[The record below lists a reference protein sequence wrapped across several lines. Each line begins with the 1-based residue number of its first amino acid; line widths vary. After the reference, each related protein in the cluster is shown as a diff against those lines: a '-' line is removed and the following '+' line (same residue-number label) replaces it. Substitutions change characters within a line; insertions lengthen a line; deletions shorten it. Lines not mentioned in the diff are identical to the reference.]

1 MGAAARGRADVVV
14 VTDDN
19 PRSEDPAE
27 IRAAVLA
34 GATGRPRAASGAG
47 ATATV
52 IDAGSARSEADR
64 RGHRPAPSLAAAQP
78 GGAAVDTVVVLGK
91 GHEKGQEIHGVKHP
105 FDDRDA
111 VRAALAAVGYAT
123 EAIGDPA

>member
-1 MGAAARGRADVVV
+1 MGAAAARRADVVV

-27 IRAAVLA
+27 IRSAVIA
-34 GATGRPRAASGAG
+34 GAREAVRDGAPPVTEIIDGGPRSSAIAEAIALAVVGTGEDRP
-47 ATATV
+47 
-52 IDAGSARSEADR
+52 
-64 RGHRPAPSLAAAQP
+64 
-78 GGAAVDTVVVLGK
+78 VDTVVVLGK

-111 VRAALAAVGYAT
+111 VRAALAAVSSSGVT
-123 EAIGDPA
+123 P